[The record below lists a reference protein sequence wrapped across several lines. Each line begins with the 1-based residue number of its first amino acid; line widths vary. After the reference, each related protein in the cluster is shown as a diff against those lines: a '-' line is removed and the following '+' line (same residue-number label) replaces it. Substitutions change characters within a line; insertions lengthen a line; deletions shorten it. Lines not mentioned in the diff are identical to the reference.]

1 MNKNSTLTNDL
12 LHQALAENFAIYF
25 SSHVAHVNTQGR
37 TFVSDHKLFK
47 GIYEDAQA
55 NIDTY
60 AEFLRTRKEYMCD
73 NLLDII
79 QQSSI
84 TAGWMGPQTA
94 DDYIE
99 GLYDRIEAFVD
110 TLADLYRAAEAAGD
124 YGLSGY
130 MQERLTTHKK
140 QCWMLRAIINDTE
153 ETEEEDESEEDSDY

>member
-1 MNKNSTLTNDL
+1 MNKNDTLTNDL
-12 LHQALAENFAIYF
+12 LHQAFAENFAIYF

-47 GIYEDAQA
+47 GIYEDAQV

-60 AEFLRTRKEYMCD
+60 AEFLRTRGEFMCD
-73 NLLDII
+73 NLLEIT
-79 QQSSI
+79 QCSSI
-84 TAGWMGPQTA
+84 TAGWMGPMTA

-99 GLYDRIEAFVD
+99 GLYDRTEAFVD

-140 QCWMLRAIINDTE
+140 QCWQLRAIMADSE
-153 ETEEEDESEEDSDY
+153 ESEYEESESESDY

>member
-1 MNKNSTLTNDL
+1 MNKNDTLTNDT
-12 LHQALAENFAIYF
+12 LHQAFAENFAIYF

-60 AEFLRTRKEYMCD
+60 AEFLRTRGEFMCD
-73 NLLDII
+73 NLLEIT
-79 QQSSI
+79 QCSSI
-84 TAGWMGPQTA
+84 TAGWMGPQSA
-94 DDYIE
+94 YDYIE

-140 QCWMLRAIINDTE
+140 QCWQLRAILN
-153 ETEEEDESEEDSDY
+153 ESEEEEEYEEESESDY

>member
-1 MNKNSTLTNDL
+1 MNKNDTLTNDL
-12 LHQALAENFAIYF
+12 LHQAFAENFAIYF

-47 GIYEDAQA
+47 GIYEDAQT

-60 AEFLRTRKEYMCD
+60 AEFLRTRGEFMSD
-73 NLLDII
+73 NLLQIT
-79 QQSSI
+79 QLSSI
-84 TAGWMGPQTA
+84 TAGWLGPQTA

-130 MQERLTTHKK
+130 MQERLTQHKK
-140 QCWMLRAIINDTE
+140 QCWQLRAIMN
-153 ETEEEDESEEDSDY
+153 ESEESEEEESEEEY

>member
-1 MNKNSTLTNDL
+1 MNKNDTLTNDL
-12 LHQALAENFAIYF
+12 LHQAFAENFAIYF

-47 GIYEDAQA
+47 GIYEDAQT

-60 AEFLRTRKEYMCD
+60 AEFLRTRKEFMCD
-73 NLLDII
+73 NLLQIT
-79 QQSSI
+79 QCSSI

-140 QCWMLRAIINDTE
+140 QCWQLRAILNKSE
-153 ETEEEDESEEDSDY
+153 EESEEYEESDY

>member
-1 MNKNSTLTNDL
+1 MNKNATLTNDT
-12 LHQALAENFAIYF
+12 LHQAFAENFAIYF

-60 AEFLRTRKEYMCD
+60 AEFLRTRGEFMSD
-73 NLLDII
+73 NLLQIT

-110 TLADLYRAAEAAGD
+110 TLADLYRAAEADGD

-140 QCWMLRAIINDTE
+140 QCWMLRAILNESESEHDPE
-153 ETEEEDESEEDSDY
+153 FEEESDY

>member
-1 MNKNSTLTNDL
+1 MNKNDTLTNDL
-12 LHQALAENFAIYF
+12 LHQAFAENFAIYF

-47 GIYEDAQA
+47 GIYEDAQT

-60 AEFLRTRKEYMCD
+60 AEFLRTRKEFMCD
-73 NLLDII
+73 NLLQIT
-79 QQSSI
+79 QCSSI
-84 TAGWMGPQTA
+84 TAGWMGPQSA

-110 TLADLYRAAEAAGD
+110 TLADLYRAAEEAGD

-140 QCWMLRAIINDTE
+140 QCWQLRAIMADS
-153 ETEEEDESEEDSDY
+153 EEEEYEEEESDY